1 MAQYG
6 INANKVFPHRNY
18 RIVFKLQN
26 TPYFSAKN
34 ENFLSLALSQA
45 MCQGTQRIPNEP
57 QGFLR
62 NSMEP
67 QGTLKNPREPLGIQ
81 FEKVLPG
88 GFVRHQSLF

>member
-1 MAQYG
+1 MRLR

-45 MCQGTQRIPNEP
+45 MCGAAGEVDWRGLSEGMTGE
-57 QGFLR
+57 G
-62 NSMEP
+62 
-67 QGTLKNPREPLGIQ
+67 
-81 FEKVLPG
+81 
-88 GFVRHQSLF
+88 